1 MGLRSTEDFKHEI
14 AEGTITN
21 LVALYPL
28 LGAGAGVL
36 AACVGTGVPATHL
49 YI

>member
-1 MGLRSTEDFKHEI
+1 MK
-14 AEGTITN
+14 GTITH

-36 AACVGTGVPATHL
+36 AAGVGAGVPATHL
-49 YI
+49 ITVTPL

>member
-1 MGLRSTEDFKHEI
+1 MKGHQGSKL
-14 AEGTITN
+14 GTH

-36 AACVGTGVPATHL
+36 TAGVGTGVPATHL
-49 YI
+49 HI